1 MEKIKKPR
9 SQKQIENTK
18 RLVEKNRLKNLEI
31 KKQKELGTYVK
42 PIRKKKLKKE
52 PEKAIIETPE
62 LIDIDNDGND
72 NECNDNECND
82 NECND
87 NECNESLSDDDLPG
101 YEHLNLKYSDTK

>member
-52 PEKAIIETPE
+52 TEPEPEKAIIETPE
-62 LIDIDNDGND
+62 LIDIDNED
-72 NECNDNECND
+72 NE
-82 NECND
+82 
-87 NECNESLSDDDLPG
+87 SVSDDDLPG

>member
-52 PEKAIIETPE
+52 TEPEPEKAIIETPE

-72 NECNDNECND
+72 NE
-82 NECND
+82 
-87 NECNESLSDDDLPG
+87 SVSDDDLPG

>member
-62 LIDIDNDGND
+62 LIDNDGND
-72 NECNDNECND
+72 NE
-82 NECND
+82 
-87 NECNESLSDDDLPG
+87 SVSDDDLPG